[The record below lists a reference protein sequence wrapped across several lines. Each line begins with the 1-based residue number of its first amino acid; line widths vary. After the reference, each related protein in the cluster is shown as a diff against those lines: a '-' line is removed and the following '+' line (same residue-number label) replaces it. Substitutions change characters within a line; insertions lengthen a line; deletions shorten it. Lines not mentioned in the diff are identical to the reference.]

1 MEENRVNPAT
11 PDATTPDPWAEV
23 AARLGAD
30 LFLDLQPDPEA
41 SARGRGATLRRT
53 LTEALRSAILDGRL
67 PAGTA
72 LPPYRSLAADLGL
85 ARGTVSTVYQEL
97 IAEGWLTARQGS
109 ATRVADGAAHPDTA
123 TKTTDTQIAGEEPAP
138 PTTFRFP
145 HDFSLGQPCASMF
158 PRTDWIRATRR
169 VLTDVGDEA
178 FAPSHPQGRPELRR
192 ALSGYLSRTRGVRA
206 SADRIV
212 LGTAVQAA
220 LELLS
225 RTVFGD
231 VIAVESRGL
240 PFHWQAVERG
250 GTRVIPIPVDA
261 EGMVIDD
268 LERSDA
274 SAVLLSPS
282 HQFPTGVALSPARRM
297 QVIEWARRTGAIIVE
312 DDYDGE
318 FRYDRDPVGALQSL
332 GPDVVIHA
340 GSMSKSLSPA
350 VRAGWLALP
359 PTLVDIVVGAKG
371 MREPDASIVDQL
383 ILADLIHSGAYD
395 RHIRRSRQFYRQR
408 RDALVD
414 AVSASGF
421 EVPGIAAGL
430 HAVVPVGH
438 ADEHTLIHQ
447 AFERGIGV
455 VGLSLFR
462 HPDADPLPNGGL
474 VVGFGAPAA
483 STFTTDLQALRDL
496 LAVSPA
502 ARRVVP

>member
-1 MEENRVNPAT
+1 MEENRVNR
-11 PDATTPDPWAEV
+11 DAAPPDPWAEV

-53 LTEALRSAILDGRL
+53 LIEALRSAILDGRL

-85 ARGTVSTVYQEL
+85 ARGTVSAVYQEL

-109 ATRVADGAAHPDTA
+109 ATRVAEGAAHPDA
-123 TKTTDTQIAGEEPAP
+123 AGGRDDERPS
-138 PTTFRFP
+138 THSTFRFP
-145 HDFSLGQPCASMF
+145 HDFSLGQPCAGMF

-169 VLTDVGDEA
+169 VLTVVGDDV
-178 FAPSHPQGRPELRR
+178 FAPAHPQGRPELRH
-192 ALSGYLSRTRGVRA
+192 ALSAYLGRTRGVRTN
-206 SADRIV
+206 ADRMI
-212 LGTAVQAA
+212 LGTAVQSA
-220 LELLS
+220 LEMLS

-231 VIAVESRGL
+231 TLAVESHGL
-240 PFHWQAVERG
+240 PFHWRAVERG
-250 GTRVIPIPVDA
+250 GTRLIPIPVDD

-268 LERSDA
+268 LERSGA
-274 SAVLLSPS
+274 PAVLLSPS

-318 FRYDRDPVGALQSL
+318 FRYDRDPVGALQAL
-332 GPDVVIHA
+332 GPDVVVHA

-359 PTLVDIVVGAKG
+359 PHLVDVVLGAKG
-371 MREPDASIVDQL
+371 VREGDAGIIDQL
-383 ILADLIHSGAYD
+383 ILADLIDSGAYD
-395 RHIRRSRQFYRQR
+395 RHIRRSRQVYRQR
-408 RDALVD
+408 RDALVE
-414 AVSASGF
+414 AVTACGF
-421 EVPGIAAGL
+421 GLPGIAAGL
-430 HAVVPVGH
+430 HAVIPVDH
-438 ADEHTLIHQ
+438 ADEGPLVHE
-447 AFERGIGV
+447 AFRRGIGL

-462 HPDADPLPNGGL
+462 HPDADPLPYGGL
-474 VVGFGAPAA
+474 VVGFGTPAA
-483 STFTTDLQALRDL
+483 STFTADLQALRDL
-496 LAVSPA
+496 LAESST

>member
-1 MEENRVNPAT
+1 MEENRVNQGS
-11 PDATTPDPWAEV
+11 DRSDPWAEV

-30 LFLDLQPDPEA
+30 LFLDLQPDPGA

-85 ARGTVSTVYQEL
+85 ARGTVSAVYQEL

-109 ATRVADGAAHPDTA
+109 ATRVAEGAAHPDA
-123 TKTTDTQIAGEEPAP
+123 AGRDDERPQAHP
-138 PTTFRFP
+138 TFRLP
-145 HDFSLGQPCASMF
+145 HDFSLGQPCAGMF

-169 VLTDVGDEA
+169 VLTDVGDDA
-178 FAPSHPQGRPELRR
+178 FAPAHPQGRPELRH
-192 ALSGYLSRTRGVRA
+192 ALSAYLGRTRGVRTN
-206 SADRIV
+206 ADRVI
-212 LGTAVQAA
+212 LGTAVQSA

-225 RTVFGD
+225 RNVIGD
-231 VIAVESRGL
+231 TLAVESHGL
-240 PFHWQAVERG
+240 PFHWRAVERG
-250 GTRVIPIPVDA
+250 STRVIPIPVDD

-268 LERSDA
+268 LERSGA

-318 FRYDRDPVGALQSL
+318 FRYDRDPVGALQAL
-332 GPDVVIHA
+332 GPDVVVHA

-359 PTLVDIVVGAKG
+359 PQLVDVVVGAKG
-371 MREPDASIVDQL
+371 VREGDASIVDQL
-383 ILADLIHSGAYD
+383 ILADLIDSGAYD
-395 RHIRRSRQFYRQR
+395 RHIRRSRQVYRQR
-408 RDALVD
+408 RDALVE
-414 AVSASGF
+414 AVTACGF
-421 EVPGIAAGL
+421 ALPGIAAGL
-430 HAVVPVGH
+430 HAVIPVDH
-438 ADEHTLIHQ
+438 AEEGALVHE
-447 AFERGIGV
+447 AFRRGIGL

-462 HPDADPLPNGGL
+462 HPDADPLPHGGL
-474 VVGFGAPAA
+474 VVGFGTPAA
-483 STFTTDLQALRDL
+483 STFTADLQALRDL
-496 LAVSPA
+496 LAESPA
-502 ARRVVP
+502 AGGVVP